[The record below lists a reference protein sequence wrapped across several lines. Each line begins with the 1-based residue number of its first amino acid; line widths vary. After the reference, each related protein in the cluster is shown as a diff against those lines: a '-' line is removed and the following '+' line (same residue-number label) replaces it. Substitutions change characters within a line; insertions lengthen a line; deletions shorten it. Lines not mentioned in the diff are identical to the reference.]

1 MPIVG
6 IRELAR
12 RTSALFD
19 QVEKT
24 GERILVTRNGR
35 AVGLIVPLDSEE
47 FEDFVLANAPEFVQ
61 GKAGASRAPRMGEP
75 GYLPDHTTER
85 RAEYKRTT
93 PGQCVAEA
101 IALSRLQTR
110 IASGGRARRGR

>member
-12 RTSALFD
+12 RTSELL
-19 QVEKT
+19 QQLEQT
-24 GERILVTRNGR
+24 GDRILITRHGR

-61 GKAGASRAPRMGEP
+61 AMEEGDRDLAEGRTRPLDKVLAEIEVEEAKRSKRK
-75 GYLPDHTTER
+75 R
-85 RAEYKRTT
+85 RAAT
-93 PGQCVAEA
+93 
-101 IALSRLQTR
+101 
-110 IASGGRARRGR
+110 